1 NGGHILFGPDGML
14 YIGMGDGGS
23 GGDPQHNGENRASLL
38 GKLLRLDVGRGGAYA
53 IPPGNPYPHP
63 GGAPRGSWGHGARD
77 PWRFCFD
84 PEENLL
90 YIADVGQNEWEEID
104 IVGASE
110 PGLNFGWNRMEGA
123 HCFRAGTCDRS
134 GLVMPVVEYDH
145 GQGCSI
151 TGGFVYR
158 GKALP

>member
-1 NGGHILFGPDGML
+1 
-14 YIGMGDGGS
+14 
-23 GGDPQHNGENRASLL
+23 
-38 GKLLRLDVGRGGAYA
+38 
-53 IPPGNPYPHP
+53 
-63 GGAPRGSWGHGARD
+63 
-77 PWRFCFD
+77 
-84 PEENLL
+84 
-90 YIADVGQNEWEEID
+90 NEWEEID

-158 GKALP
+158 GKALPQLVGHYFYADYCSGWIRSFRWKDGKVLDHREWGVPHQGRIMSFGVDSAGELYVLSGEGLVLKLVPDTIPVTR